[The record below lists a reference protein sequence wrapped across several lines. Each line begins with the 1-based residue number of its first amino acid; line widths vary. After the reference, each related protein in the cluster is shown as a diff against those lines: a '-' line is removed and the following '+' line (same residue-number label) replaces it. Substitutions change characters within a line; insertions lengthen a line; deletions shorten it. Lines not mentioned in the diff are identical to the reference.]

1 MEMNNMATMNL
12 NQILGQNLQA
22 DAVVAPADGPFTKQD
37 SVLQQT
43 LRDFIQLQSTTIAV
57 GTKIVGLR
65 TVPWMTYKWYSGAQG
80 SFTFPIDDNAVVDPT
95 NIGTANYTVALEKGQ
110 GRTVFLDSV
119 RLRGERFETLDRQQL
134 AIVQARASTIDNHIL
149 SNVYAGA
156 GQTQAVTAGVW
167 TGATNDAE
175 RDTLLTMDL
184 IFQNARTSGDEPLAM
199 VLPATCRSTLLNTS
213 LYGNVIES
221 LETHLGRIARL
232 SVLYTRD
239 TAAMGGNDAILMIPG
254 AETAEFFQYNG
265 AGFME
270 TEITR
275 MEGVGY
281 SYLLTSYMGT
291 VVHQQQDGS
300 GNGLSN
306 RIATITGVI

>member
-1 MEMNNMATMNL
+1 MATLNL

-22 DAVVAPADGPFTKQD
+22 DAATTPADGPFSKQD

-57 GTKIVGLR
+57 GTKVVGLR
-65 TVPWMTYKWYSGAQG
+65 TVPWMTYKWYTGAQG
-80 SFTFPIDDNAVVDPT
+80 SFTFPLDDNAVVDPT
-95 NIGTANYTVALEKGQ
+95 NIGTANYSTNLEKGQ

-119 RLRGERFETLDRQQL
+119 RLRGERFETMDRQQL
-134 AIVQARASTIDNHIL
+134 AIVTARASTIDNHIL
-149 SNVYAGA
+149 TKLHGGA

-175 RDTLLTMDL
+175 RDVLLTMDK
-184 IFQNARTSGDEPLAM
+184 IFSNARVTGDEGLALI
-199 VLPATCRSTLLNTS
+199 LPATCRSTLLNTS

-221 LETHLGRIARL
+221 LETHLGRIANL
-232 SVLYTRD
+232 TILYTRD
-239 TAAMGGNDAILMIPG
+239 VAALGTNDAVMLIPG
-254 AETAEFFQYNG
+254 AQTAEFFQYNG
-265 AGFME
+265 PGYME

-275 MEGVGY
+275 IEGVGY

-291 VVHQQQDGS
+291 VVHQHQDGAAS
-300 GNGLSN
+300 GLSN

>member
-1 MEMNNMATMNL
+1 MATMNL

>member
-1 MEMNNMATMNL
+1 MATMNL

-22 DAVVAPADGPFTKQD
+22 DAAVAPADGPFGKQD

-65 TVPWMTYKWYSGAQG
+65 TVPWMTYKWYTGAQG
-80 SFTFPIDDNAVVDPT
+80 SFTFPLDDNAVVDPT
-95 NIGTANYTVALEKGQ
+95 NIGTANYDVVLAKGQ

-134 AIVQARASTIDNHIL
+134 AIVQARASTIDNHVL
-149 SNVYAGA
+149 STVFAGA

-175 RDTLLTMDL
+175 RDTLLAMDK

-239 TAAMGGNDAILMIPG
+239 VAAMGNNNGLLLIPG

-265 AGFME
+265 PGYME

-291 VVHQQQDGS
+291 IVHQQQDGAA
-300 GNGLSN
+300 NGDSN
-306 RIATITGVI
+306 RIAKITGLI

>member
-1 MEMNNMATMNL
+1 MNKMATMNL

-22 DAVVAPADGPFTKQD
+22 DAAVAPADGPFTKQD

-134 AIVQARASTIDNHIL
+134 AIVQARASTIDNDIL
-149 SNVYAGA
+149 SKVYAGA

-175 RDTLLTMDL
+175 RDTLLAMDL

-221 LETHLGRIARL
+221 LETHLGRMARL
-232 SVLYTRD
+232 SILYTRD
-239 TAAMGGNDAILMIPG
+239 TAALGDTDALMLIPG
-254 AETAEFFQYNG
+254 AQSAEFFQYNG
-265 AGFME
+265 PGYME

-275 MEGVGY
+275 IEGVGY
-281 SYLLTSYMGT
+281 SYLLSSYMGT
-291 VVHQQQDGS
+291 VVHQHQDGS
-300 GNGLSN
+300 ATGLSN
-306 RIATITGVI
+306 RIATITGVIA

>member
-1 MEMNNMATMNL
+1 MATMNL

-22 DAVVAPADGPFTKQD
+22 DAAVAPADGPFTKQD

-43 LRDFIQLQSTTIAV
+43 LRDFIQLQSTTISV
-57 GTKIVGLR
+57 GTKVVGLR
-65 TVPWMTYKWYSGAQG
+65 TVPWMTYKWFTGAQG
-80 SFTFPIDDNAVVDPT
+80 SFTFPLDDNAVVDPT
-95 NIGTANYTVALEKGQ
+95 NIGTANYTVSLEKGQ

-134 AIVQARASTIDNHIL
+134 AIVQARASTIDNHVL
-149 SNVYAGA
+149 STVYAGA
-156 GQTQAVTAGVW
+156 GQTQAVTAGAW

-175 RDTLLTMDL
+175 RDTLLAMDK

-199 VLPATCRSTLLNTS
+199 VLPATCRSTLLNTT

-239 TAAMGGNDAILMIPG
+239 TAAMGGNDGLLLIPG

-265 AGFME
+265 PGYME

-275 MEGVGY
+275 MEGVGF

-291 VVHQQQDGS
+291 IVHQQQDGAAA
-300 GNGLSN
+300 GDSN
-306 RIATITGVI
+306 RIAKITGVI

>member
-1 MEMNNMATMNL
+1 MATMNL

-22 DAVVAPADGPFTKQD
+22 DATVAPADGPFTKQD

-134 AIVQARASTIDNHIL
+134 AIVQARASTIDNDIL
-149 SNVYAGA
+149 SKVYAGA

-175 RDTLLTMDL
+175 RDTLLAMDK

-239 TAAMGGNDAILMIPG
+239 TAALGNNDAILMIPG

-265 AGFME
+265 AGHME

-275 MEGVGY
+275 MEGLGY

-300 GNGLSN
+300 ASGLSN
-306 RIATITGVI
+306 RIAKITGVIA

>member
-1 MEMNNMATMNL
+1 MATMNL

-22 DAVVAPADGPFTKQD
+22 DAAVAPADGPFTKQD

-43 LRDFIQLQSTTIAV
+43 LRDFIQLQSTTISV
-57 GTKIVGLR
+57 GTKVVGLR
-65 TVPWMTYKWYSGAQG
+65 TVPWMTYKWFTGAQG
-80 SFTFPIDDNAVVDPT
+80 SFTFPLDDNAVVDPT
-95 NIGTANYTVALEKGQ
+95 NIGTANYTVSLEKGQ

-149 SNVYAGA
+149 STVYAGA
-156 GQTQAVTAGVW
+156 GQTQAVTAGAW

-175 RDTLLTMDL
+175 RDTLLAMDK

-199 VLPATCRSTLLNTS
+199 VLPATCRSTLLNTT

-239 TAAMGGNDAILMIPG
+239 TAAMGGNDGLLLIPG

-265 AGFME
+265 PGYME

-275 MEGVGY
+275 MEGVGF

-291 VVHQQQDGS
+291 IVHQQQDGAAA
-300 GNGLSN
+300 GDSN
-306 RIATITGVI
+306 RIAKITGVI

>member
-1 MEMNNMATMNL
+1 MNNMATMNL

-22 DAVVAPADGPFTKQD
+22 DAAVAPADGPFGKQD

-65 TVPWMTYKWYSGAQG
+65 TVPWMTYKWYTGAQG
-80 SFTFPIDDNAVVDPT
+80 SFTFPLDDNAVVDPT
-95 NIGTANYTVALEKGQ
+95 NIGTANYDVVLAKGQ

-134 AIVQARASTIDNHIL
+134 AIVQARASTIDNHVL
-149 SNVYAGA
+149 STVFAGA

-175 RDTLLTMDL
+175 RDTLLAMDK

-239 TAAMGGNDAILMIPG
+239 VAAMGNNNGLLLIPG

-265 AGFME
+265 PGYME

-291 VVHQQQDGS
+291 IVHQQQDGAA
-300 GNGLSN
+300 NGDSN
-306 RIATITGVI
+306 RIAKITGLI

>member
-1 MEMNNMATMNL
+1 MNKMATMNL

-22 DAVVAPADGPFTKQD
+22 DATVAPADGPFTKQD

-134 AIVQARASTIDNHIL
+134 AIVQARASTIDNDIL
-149 SNVYAGA
+149 SKVYAGE

-175 RDTLLTMDL
+175 RDTLLAMDK

-239 TAAMGGNDAILMIPG
+239 TAALGNNDAILMIPG

-265 AGFME
+265 AGHME

-275 MEGVGY
+275 MEGLGY

-300 GNGLSN
+300 ASGLSN
-306 RIATITGVI
+306 RIAKITGVIV

>member
-1 MEMNNMATMNL
+1 MNKMATMNL

-22 DAVVAPADGPFTKQD
+22 DAAVAPADGPFTKQD

-43 LRDFIQLQSTTIAV
+43 LRDFIQLQSTTISV
-57 GTKIVGLR
+57 GTKVVGLR
-65 TVPWMTYKWYSGAQG
+65 TVPWMTYKWFTGAQG
-80 SFTFPIDDNAVVDPT
+80 SFTFPLDDNAVVDPT
-95 NIGTANYTVALEKGQ
+95 NIGTANYTVSLEKGQ

-134 AIVQARASTIDNHIL
+134 AIVQARASTIDNHVL
-149 SNVYAGA
+149 STVYAGA
-156 GQTQAVTAGVW
+156 GQTQAVTAGAW

-175 RDTLLTMDL
+175 RDTLLAMDK

-199 VLPATCRSTLLNTS
+199 VLPATCRSTLLNTT

-239 TAAMGGNDAILMIPG
+239 TAAMGGNDGLLLIPG

-265 AGFME
+265 PGYME

-275 MEGVGY
+275 MEGVGF

-291 VVHQQQDGS
+291 IVHQQQDGAAA
-300 GNGLSN
+300 GDSN
-306 RIATITGVI
+306 RIAKITGVI

>member
-1 MEMNNMATMNL
+1 MNNMATMNL

>member
-1 MEMNNMATMNL
+1 MNNMATMNL

-95 NIGTANYTVALEKGQ
+95 NIGTANYTVSLEKGQ

-275 MEGVGY
+275 METDSQTESLQSQALFDIGW
-281 SYLLTSYMGT
+281 
-291 VVHQQQDGS
+291 
-300 GNGLSN
+300 
-306 RIATITGVI
+306 

>member
-1 MEMNNMATMNL
+1 MNKMATMNL

-22 DAVVAPADGPFTKQD
+22 DAAVAPADGPFTKQD

-43 LRDFIQLQSTTIAV
+43 LRDFIQLQSTTISV
-57 GTKIVGLR
+57 GTKVVGLR
-65 TVPWMTYKWYSGAQG
+65 TVPWMTYKWFTGAQG
-80 SFTFPIDDNAVVDPT
+80 SFTFPLDDNAVVDPT
-95 NIGTANYTVALEKGQ
+95 NIGTANYTVSLEKGQ

-149 SNVYAGA
+149 STVYAGA
-156 GQTQAVTAGVW
+156 GQTQAVTAGAW

-175 RDTLLTMDL
+175 RDTLLAMDK

-199 VLPATCRSTLLNTS
+199 VLPATCRSTLLNTT

-239 TAAMGGNDAILMIPG
+239 TAAMGGNDGLLLIPG

-265 AGFME
+265 PGYME

-275 MEGVGY
+275 MEGVGF

-291 VVHQQQDGS
+291 IVHQQQDGAAA
-300 GNGLSN
+300 GDSN
-306 RIATITGVI
+306 RIAKITGVI